1 MNSKL
6 PPKYT
11 FLFLL
16 LFVFYTNKG
25 EPAPSESAKLYSAV
39 TVISSKAF
47 SVYSPPSIV
56 SDNAYTI
63 VSIDVNSGLES
74 YQWFM
79 NMGVHI
85 RS

>member
-16 LFVFYTNKG
+16 LFVLYTNKG
-25 EPAPSESAKLYSAV
+25 EPAQSKSAKLYSAI
-39 TVISSKAF
+39 TVITSKAF
-47 SVYSPPSIV
+47 IVYTPPSIV
-56 SDNAYTI
+56 SDVTKTI
-63 VSIDVNSGLES
+63 NKIDFKSDVES
-74 YQWFM
+74 YQWLM
-79 NMGVHI
+79 NMGLHI